1 LQPYPVNP
9 VDPVQEKLKGAS
21 VGKTDMAYLAKRGRM
36 TQRIEGLKL
45 EDADGRTA
53 AVFEA
58 QAKKWGAPLIN
69 HRVYAKSPE
78 IFRAVRGMWAGL
90 DKSGLL
96 PGTLVAMVN
105 RRVAFHNQC
114 PF

>member
-1 LQPYPVNP
+1 
-9 VDPVQEKLKGAS
+9 
-21 VGKTDMAYLAKRGRM
+21 M
-36 TQRIEGLKL
+36 TQRIDGIDLN
-45 EDADGRTA
+45 DADKRTA
-53 AVFEA
+53 AVLTA

-69 HRVYAKSPE
+69 HRVYAKNPE

-96 PGTLVAMVN
+96 PGTLTAMLN
-105 RRVAFHNQC
+105 RRVATHNLC